1 MTARVLT
8 IAGLVA
14 APVGIGILILAGGLS
29 PDSAAPAIGAAVAA
43 FLLIGGLVSG
53 QAVELLSDP
62 GEIDRFAGMA
72 VLILGVIVA
81 LVAGIVAT
89 VQGRRLRR

>member
-1 MTARVLT
+1 M
-8 IAGLVA
+8 
-14 APVGIGILILAGGLS
+14 
-29 PDSAAPAIGAAVAA
+29 
-43 FLLIGGLVSG
+43 LIGGLVSG

>member
-1 MTARVLT
+1 MRVDFPPIPPGVIIPLVG
-8 IAGLVA
+8 AALVA
-14 APVGIGILILAGGLS
+14 ILRQWW
-29 PDSAAPAIGAAVAA
+29 APAIGAAVAA

-53 QAVELLSDP
+53 QAVKLLSDP